1 MATQDNHQL
10 EIYDAM
16 VHISR
21 GGSGQTLLLLHGAGG
36 SANLKELASKLAED
50 FDVLLPDHPGFGLSD
65 QSKRLSSVSD
75 LAFYYLD
82 FIQELGLKDIH
93 LVGFSLGG
101 WIAAEIAIRSTTNVK
116 SIALVSSAGIHVKG
130 VPKGDL
136 FLWSPEE
143 LVRNLYV
150 NQDII
155 DDILSQEPTSEELEF
170 MVKNR
175 VAAARYAWHPRFY
188 NPDLEKWLHRIDVPT
203 LIIWGDQD
211 KIFPVEYASAFK
223 NLIPHAQTQILK
235 DCGHVPHMDQPEAF
249 YHSLKSFLSETN
261 S

>member
-10 EIYDAM
+10 EIYDVM

-36 SANLKELASKLAED
+36 SANLKELAAKLAED
-50 FDVLLPDHPGFGLSD
+50 FDVLLPDHPGFGLSE

-82 FIQELGLKDIH
+82 FIQELGLKDVH
-93 LVGFSLGG
+93 LVGLSMGG
-101 WIAAEIAIRSTTNVK
+101 WIAAEMAIRSTAKVK
-116 SIALVSSAGIHVKG
+116 SITLVSSAGIHVKG

-150 NQDII
+150 NQDVV
-155 DDILSQEPTSEELEF
+155 DNVLSQEPTSEELEF
-170 MVKNR
+170 IVKNR

-188 NPDLEKWLHRIDVPT
+188 NPDLEKWLHRIDIPT

-235 DCGHVPHMDQPEAF
+235 DCGHIPHMDQPEAF
-249 YHSLKSFLSETN
+249 YHSLKSFLSGTN

>member
-10 EIYDAM
+10 EFYDAM

-21 GGSGQTLLLLHGAGG
+21 GGSGQTLLLLHGVDG
-36 SANLKELASKLAED
+36 SANLKELTSKLAED

-130 VPKGDL
+130 VPKGDP

-150 NQDII
+150 NQDVV
-155 DDILSQEPTSEELEF
+155 DNVLSQEPTSEELEF
-170 MVKNR
+170 IVKNR

-223 NLIPHAQTQILK
+223 NLIPHAQTQIL
-235 DCGHVPHMDQPEAF
+235 
-249 YHSLKSFLSETN
+249 
-261 S
+261 

>member
-10 EIYDAM
+10 EIYDAV

-36 SANLKELASKLAED
+36 SANLKELAAKLAED

-101 WIAAEIAIRSTTNVK
+101 WITAEIAIRSTAKVK
-116 SIALVSSAGIHVKG
+116 SITLVSSAGIHVKG

-150 NQDII
+150 NQDVV
-155 DDILSQEPTSEELEF
+155 DDVLSQEPTSEELEI

>member
-1 MATQDNHQL
+1 MATQDNYPL
-10 EIYDAM
+10 EIYDAR
-16 VHISR
+16 VHLSR
-21 GGSGQTLLLLHGAGG
+21 SGSGQTLLLLHGAGG
-36 SANLKELASKLAED
+36 STNLQELATKLAVN
-50 FDVLLPDHPGFGLSD
+50 FDVLLPDHPGFGLSEL
-65 QSKRLSSVSD
+65 SKRLSSVSD

-82 FIQELGLKDIH
+82 FIHELGLKDVQ
-93 LVGFSLGG
+93 LVGFSMGG
-101 WIAAEIAIRSTTNVK
+101 WIAAEMAIRSTAKVK
-116 SIALVSSAGIHVKG
+116 SITLVSSAGIHVKG

-150 NQDII
+150 NQDVV
-155 DDILSQEPTSEELEF
+155 DDVLSQEPTSEELEF

-203 LIIWGDQD
+203 LILWGDQD

-223 NLIPHAQTQILK
+223 NLISHAQTQIFK
-235 DCGHVPHMDQPEAF
+235 NCGHVPHMDQPEAF

-261 S
+261 P

>member
-10 EIYDAM
+10 QIYDALI
-16 VHISR
+16 HISR

-36 SANLKELASKLAED
+36 SVNLKKLAAKLAED
-50 FDVLLPDHPGFGLSD
+50 YDVLLPDHPGFGLSE

-82 FIQELGLKDIH
+82 FIQELSLKDVH
-93 LVGFSLGG
+93 LVGLSMGG
-101 WIAAEIAIRSTTNVK
+101 WIAAEMAIRSTAKVK

-150 NQDII
+150 NQDVV
-155 DDILSQEPTSEELEF
+155 DDVLSQEPTSEELEF

-203 LIIWGDQD
+203 LILWGDQD

-235 DCGHVPHMDQPEAF
+235 DCGHVPHMDQPEVF

>member
-36 SANLKELASKLAED
+36 SANLKELAPKLAED

-65 QSKRLSSVSD
+65 QSKQLSSVSD

-82 FIQELGLKDIH
+82 FIQELGLKDVH
-93 LVGFSLGG
+93 LVGLSMGG

-150 NQDII
+150 NQDVV
-155 DDILSQEPTSEELEF
+155 DDVLSQEPTSEELEI

-203 LIIWGDQD
+203 LIIWGDKD
-211 KIFPVEYASAFK
+211 KVFPVEYASAFK

-235 DCGHVPHMDQPEAF
+235 DCGHIPHMDQPEAF

>member
-82 FIQELGLKDIH
+82 FIQKLGLKDIH

-101 WIAAEIAIRSTTNVK
+101 WIAAEIAIPSTTNVK

-130 VPKGDL
+130 VPKGDP

-150 NQDII
+150 NQDVV
-155 DDILSQEPTSEELEF
+155 DDVLSQEPTSEELEF
-170 MVKNR
+170 MIKNR
-175 VAAARYAWHPRFY
+175 VSAARYA
-188 NPDLEKWLHRIDVPT
+188 
-203 LIIWGDQD
+203 
-211 KIFPVEYASAFK
+211 
-223 NLIPHAQTQILK
+223 
-235 DCGHVPHMDQPEAF
+235 
-249 YHSLKSFLSETN
+249 
-261 S
+261 

>member
-21 GGSGQTLLLLHGAGG
+21 SGSGQTLLLLHGAGV
-36 SANLKELASKLAED
+36 SANLRELAAKLGED

-130 VPKGDL
+130 VPKGDP
-136 FLWSPEE
+136 FLWSPEA
-143 LVRNLYV
+143 LGRSLYV

-188 NPDLEKWLHRIDVPT
+188 NPDLEKWLHRIEPKLLYSIAWTHELVKVC
-203 LIIWGDQD
+203 G
-211 KIFPVEYASAFK
+211 FPPMSHPRLGAFVR
-223 NLIPHAQTQILK
+223 L
-235 DCGHVPHMDQPEAF
+235 V
-249 YHSLKSFLSETN
+249 
-261 S
+261 